1 MPRGERAKQFAPFDA
16 LKGLQ
21 QALRLKEYEH
31 ERVEKGDLSE
41 EDLLRLSTILS
52 NLEKN
57 TLVEVQFFFDGHIK
71 TKQGKGKV
79 DLVNQ
84 VLALDNIKIDF
95 LDLIDIRIL
104 V

>member
-41 EDLLRLSTILS
+41 EDVLRLSTILS

-71 TKQGKGKV
+71 PKQGKVKV